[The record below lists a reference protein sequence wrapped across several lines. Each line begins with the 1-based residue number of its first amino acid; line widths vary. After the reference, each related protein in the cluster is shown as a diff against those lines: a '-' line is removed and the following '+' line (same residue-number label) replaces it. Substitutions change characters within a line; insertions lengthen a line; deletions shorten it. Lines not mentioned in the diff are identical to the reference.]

1 VDRVTSAVDG
11 VFLAAVRRAPVAAD
25 GREAISA
32 RNPEEAVMTEQVVEV
47 VRGVVVESRHRVH
60 AAVIDADGRLR
71 ATAGDPEMT
80 TFIRSAAKPFQALP
94 VVSDGAMDRF
104 GITLEELALCCG
116 SHSGEARHVDGVHSV
131 LAKIGLD
138 DSALAC
144 GPHPPFSG
152 QVRRQL
158 EEAGAEP
165 TRVHNNCSGKHAGMM
180 ALARAHGWSPSGYER
195 PEHPVQNRLLA
206 ETARWAD
213 LPLEA
218 IALGTDGCGVVSFAL
233 PLRSMALAYARLGR
247 AARLGEREPTY
258 VVGSMTAYPEMV
270 AGDGRLCTELMQRT
284 SGRVVAKVGAEGV
297 YCVAIPG
304 AELGVAMK
312 VEDGSRR
319 AVGPAILAI
328 LRQLDMISEDD
339 LGALYRHAYPEL
351 RNTLGETVGHVRANL
366 LLTSA
371 DA

>member
-1 VDRVTSAVDG
+1 M
-11 VFLAAVRRAPVAAD
+11 AD
-25 GREAISA
+25 
-32 RNPEEAVMTEQVVEV
+32 QVVEV
-47 VRGVVVESRHRVH
+47 VRGMVVESRHRVH
-60 AAVIDADGRLR
+60 AAVIDAEGRMR
-71 ATAGDPEMT
+71 ASVGDPELT

-116 SHSGEARHVDGVHSV
+116 SHSGEPAHVHGVQAV
-131 LAKIGLD
+131 LHKIGVD
-138 DSALAC
+138 DSSLAC
-144 GPHPPFSG
+144 GPHAPFSAEG
-152 QVRRQL
+152 RRAL
-158 EEAGAEP
+158 AEAGGEP

-180 ALARAHGWSPSGYER
+180 ALARAHGWDTEGYHR
-195 PEHPVQNRLLA
+195 PEHPVQSRLLA
-206 ETARWAD
+206 ETARWAG

-218 IALGTDGCGVVSFAL
+218 IALGTDGCGVVSFGL
-233 PLRSMALAYARLGR
+233 PLRSMALAYARLSR
-247 AARLGEREPTY
+247 AARVGEREPTY

-270 AGDGRLCTELMQRT
+270 AGSGRLCTDLMQRT
-284 SGRVVAKVGAEGV
+284 GGRVVAKVGAEGV
-297 YCVAIPG
+297 YCVGIPG

-312 VEDGSRR
+312 VEDGARR

-351 RNTLGETVGHVRANL
+351 HNTRGETVGQIRARFS
-366 LLTSA
+366 LTSA

>member
-1 VDRVTSAVDG
+1 MSDQA
-11 VFLAAVRRAPVAAD
+11 
-25 GREAISA
+25 
-32 RNPEEAVMTEQVVEV
+32 VEV
-47 VRGVVVESRHRVH
+47 LRGRVVESRHRVH

-71 ATAGDPEMT
+71 ASLGDPELT

-94 VVSDGAMDRF
+94 VVTDGAMDRF

-116 SHSGEARHVDGVHSV
+116 SHSGEPRHVNAVRGL

-138 DSALAC
+138 DASLAC
-144 GPHPPFSG
+144 GPHAPFSSVG
-152 QVRRQL
+152 RRAL
-158 EEAGAEP
+158 EEAGADP
-165 TRVHNNCSGKHAGMM
+165 ARVHNNCSGKHAGMM
-180 ALARAHGWSPSGYER
+180 ALARARGWDPHGYER
-195 PEHPVQNRLLA
+195 PEHPVQSRLLE

-218 IALGTDGCGVVSFAL
+218 IALGIDGCGVVSFGL
-233 PLRSMALAYARLGR
+233 PLRSIALAYARLGR

-258 VVGSMTAYPEMV
+258 VVGAMTAYPEMV
-270 AGDGRLCTELMQRT
+270 AGEGRLCTDLMKRT
-284 SGRVVAKVGAEGV
+284 GGRVLAKVGAEGV

-319 AVGPAILAI
+319 AVAPAILAI

-339 LGALYRHAYPEL
+339 LGALFPHAYPEL
-351 RNTLGETVGHVRANL
+351 RNTIGETIGHIRANF